1 MCLICLWLRLLG
13 FFRHISVWM
22 NLIFRSPT
30 LTQTNHRV
38 PIIYLLDEVIVKQLT
53 APQEFGFSFYRMVM
67 SHARYGFCFMLP
79 SLVSQQEFLSYLL
92 QGIVFILLF
101 LTRLTTPSYI
111 LYCPLLV
118 EQSFVW
124 DWTLNLRLLF
134 CSVLLVIYLSFDITS
149 L

>member
-53 APQEFGFSFYRMVM
+53 ASPGIRFFLLSHGYEPCPLWFLFYV
-67 SHARYGFCFMLP
+67 AVTC
-79 SLVSQQEFLSYLL
+79 LS
-92 QGIVFILLF
+92 
-101 LTRLTTPSYI
+101 TRIFKLLTTRHCVYLTISNKTHNTIVY
-111 LYCPLLV
+111 PLLSAV
-118 EQSFVW
+118 SR
-124 DWTLNLRLLF
+124 TIL
-134 CSVLLVIYLSFDITS
+134 CGIGP
-149 L
+149 